1 MAEYLPIVDFYEK
14 MDKIVSEL
22 AKQKNSKVILVE
34 FGYCPDPNLFKKSG
48 LEEML
53 KEIEETLKNHGIEL
67 IHYNVEDSEV
77 SECMEKFG
85 YIDLLLIFIPSLLAV
100 LLLPIDAIL
109 RFVLKKKDTADKFT
123 KIILAPSEKMIFRK
137 IIHNLKRLKE
147 YVKSIENT
155 GKRVIVIVYYG
166 WKINNNTKS

>member
-1 MAEYLPIVDFYEK
+1 

-34 FGYCPDPNLFKKSG
+34 FGYCPDPNLFKESG

-53 KEIEETLKNHGIEL
+53 KVIEETLKNHGIE
-67 IHYNVEDSEV
+67 ISYYNVEDSEV
-77 SECMEKFG
+77 SECMYNYG
-85 YIDLLLIFIPSLLAV
+85 YIDVLLILILSLLIL

-109 RFVLKKKDTADKFT
+109 RLVLKKKDTADKFA
-123 KIILAPSEKMIFRK
+123 KIIFSPVEKITFKK

-147 YVKSIENT
+147 YVKSIEDT
-155 GKRVIVIVYYG
+155 GGRVVVIVY
-166 WKINNNTKS
+166 

>member
-109 RFVLKKKDTADKFT
+109 RLVLKKKDTADKFT

-147 YVKSIENT
+147 YVKSIEKT
-155 GKRVIVIVYYG
+155 GEHVIVVVY
-166 WKINNNTKS
+166 